1 MSNFRNLDVWGKS
14 IELVSKVY
22 AITSSVDDVALRN
35 QIRRA
40 VISIPANISE
50 GCARSGNKEFK
61 QFLIIA
67 RGSVAELETFLE
79 ILKNLNLVNTEDI
92 KNLLNDTKE
101 IGMMIN
107 GLIRSIKEKLKTNNQ
122 KLKTEN

>member
-50 GCARSGNKEFK
+50 GCARSGSKEFK

-107 GLIRSIKEKLKTNNQ
+107 GLIKSIKEKLKTNN
-122 KLKTEN
+122 